1 MKQLKNGVICSFN
14 EQVAEFVTLLR
25 RPLSDDFRHRT
36 SGSPAAGQAKL
47 ATAGERKRSKK
58 TGFPMRG
65 KTIKATILGAGALA
79 LMAGTAIAADMPV
92 YTKAPPP
99 MVGKAPVGSMFK
111 VEYEGW
117 VASNYVFRG
126 TTQSDRGPSAGA
138 SATAVWNDAFYL
150 GIAGAAISW
159 PDNAAFGPLSDPS
172 AEIDL
177 FGGLRWSHGKWSFDA
192 GAIYYYYPKEV
203 NFQSDFWE
211 VYFNAEYAVS
221 DQLSVGG
228 SIAYSPDYL
237 KYGIDGTAGALNFT
251 WTVPTSYQDL
261 SFYVSG
267 ELGYVWLGATP
278 SGGAFIPDYAHWNA
292 GFGWNWK
299 TLTLDLRYHDTDLS
313 ASGCQAIWNSHGSP
327 GISKWCSPAYVAKL
341 SFAGSTAD

>member
-1 MKQLKNGVICSFN
+1 
-14 EQVAEFVTLLR
+14 
-25 RPLSDDFRHRT
+25 
-36 SGSPAAGQAKL
+36 
-47 ATAGERKRSKK
+47 
-58 TGFPMRG
+58 MRG

-79 LMAGTAIAADMPV
+79 LMAGTAVAADMPV

-117 VASNYVFRG
+117 VASDYVFRG
-126 TTQSDRGPSAGA
+126 TTQSAGGPSAGA

-159 PDNAAFGPLSDPS
+159 PIANGLSDPS

-177 FGGLRWSHGKWSFDA
+177 FGGLRWSHGQWSFDA
-192 GAIYYYYPKEV
+192 GAIYYYYPKEIP
-203 NFQSDFWE
+203 FQSDFWE
-211 VYFNAEYAVS
+211 VYLNAEYAVS

-237 KYGIDGTAGALNFT
+237 KYGIDGTAGALSFT
-251 WTVPTSYQDL
+251 WTVPTSYADL
-261 SFYVSG
+261 SFYTSG
-267 ELGYVWLGATP
+267 EIGYVWLGSTS
-278 SGGAFIPDYAHWNA
+278 SGGTYVPDYAHWNL
-292 GFGWNWK
+292 GLGWTWK
-299 TLTLDLRYHDTDLS
+299 NITLDLRYYDTDLS
-313 ASGCQAIWNSHGSP
+313 GSGCLGIWNTTGP
-327 GISKWCSPAYVAKL
+327 GNSTSGWCGDTYVAKL